1 MPIPVVD
8 THEFTRRADTAGG
21 SEPAGSM
28 ARLVSMLAEPWGDV
42 AWQLSGRSVVG
53 PDGSRRAFLHLDG
66 DATLRLRCVR
76 CLEPVDVAVA
86 VRRDYRLVA
95 SESQAEAED
104 ADDEE
109 ADLLV
114 ASRRFDLASLVEDEV
129 IMALPLAPRHADCRL
144 PAVTAEEAPAEPAL
158 PTQRPFAG
166 LDALR
171 ETGTAPGR
179 TRRPR

>member
-1 MPIPVVD
+1 MTIPVVD
-8 THEFTRRADTAGG
+8 THEFTRRGDTVGG
-21 SEPAGSM
+21 NEPVGSM
-28 ARLVSMLAEPWGDV
+28 PRLVSMLAEPQGSV
-42 AWQLSGRSVVG
+42 AWQLSGRSIVG
-53 PDGSRRAFLHLDG
+53 PDGSRRAFLHMDG
-66 DATLRLRCVR
+66 DTTLRLRCVR
-76 CLEPVDVAVA
+76 CLEPVDAAVA

-129 IMALPLAPRHADCRL
+129 IMALPLAPRHGDCRL
-144 PAVTAEEAPAEPAL
+144 PAGAEGGASAEPA
-158 PTQRPFAG
+158 PATRRAFAG
-166 LDALR
+166 LDTLR
-171 ETGTAPGR
+171 ETGATPGR